1 MPLLLSFP
9 FQFQTCLLKLSYSPF
24 LSAPIRT
31 KAYVRT
37 RNSYLG
43 IVFLSQ
49 PKYSI
54 GSTGFHESTPK
65 PRHSVHAVVDS
76 GLWEQEEER
85 VDDIVYERRNID
97 DATSVVSKKELP
109 PWGEVEL
116 EDGDDDIEG
125 KGQFDTT
132 IVSKDE
138 LCPWEVVEE
147 EEEDDDDDDGIIEVR
162 EEFGTSVVSK
172 EGLHPE
178 LDDNGGDDKTIE
190 GFNSYFVSNKEL
202 APWGEVKDDE
212 EDDGN
217 NNGNDNAYRRAL
229 GGAYFMANKKLH
241 TSTEA
246 DDGDDDFDYNN
257 DDAVERITNGD
268 TYFVA
273 KKELPPWGGAQDG
286 NVVRNNAER
295 IANGDV
301 YIGAKKELAPWG
313 EADDDGHLY
322 SRPVETTLS
331 ASEGTGLIMEQRA
344 IFLEE
349 MDENVLSNR
358 IVVLSRTN
366 KIRSAM
372 DYFRSMQLL
381 GLSPNIH
388 ACNSLVSSLLRNGC
402 YDDSLKVFNFTR
414 AKGITTGHTYSL
426 ILMGHAKAHGC
437 DSALRFFRELE
448 SECDVEKDFDAIV
461 YNTMISICRNADNW
475 SEIERLWRS
484 MKENGCAGTC
494 VTYRLLIN
502 SFVRCDQSDLA
513 FYAYHEMIQNGF
525 EPDSNILNAIIGV
538 CAKEGKWDVA
548 LSVFKTMLKGEL
560 KPNLVACNALIN
572 SLGRA
577 GELKQAF
584 QIYNTTKSLDLKPD
598 AYTFNALLSSLNKA
612 NRHHKALELFEMIER
627 DQTSQFNIHLYNTVL
642 VSCSKLRLWER
653 AIEILWQMEASGLSN
668 LTMSYNLVIRTCELA
683 RKSSIALQVYK
694 HMVHQKCS
702 PNLFTYL
709 SVVRCCIRGNLWED
723 LEEILNVSKR
733 HFQISKQYLS
743 GISLLQELWVIEL
756 YCGVT
761 ILNFKLYHYE
771 KGYHLVL
778 TKCCWKH
785 SQKSFREDSN
795 LSKPSL
801 EKGNRWLNLLLFG
814 LMINKS
820 HLTDTCANHS
830 VYVLCMCTWI
840 FRIQIFLFE
849 TINNKFN

>member
-1 MPLLLSFP
+1 MDMPLLLSFP
-9 FQFQTCLLKLSYSPF
+9 FQFHTYLLKLSYSPF

-31 KAYVRT
+31 KAYVKT
-37 RNSYLG
+37 RDRYLG

-49 PKYSI
+49 PKYSN
-54 GSTGFHESTPK
+54 GSAGFHESPPK
-65 PRHSVHAVVDS
+65 PRDLVHAVVDS

-85 VDDIVYERRNID
+85 VADIVYERREIV
-97 DATSVVSKKELP
+97 DANSFLSKKELP

-125 KGQFDTT
+125 RGQFDTT

-138 LCPWEVVEE
+138 LCPWGEVELEEQE
-147 EEEDDDDDDGIIEVR
+147 EEEDDDDDDDIIEVR
-162 EEFGTSVVSK
+162 EEFGTSIVSK

-178 LDDNGGDDKTIE
+178 LDDNNGNDKRIE
-190 GFNSYFVSNKEL
+190 GINSYFVSNKEL
-202 APWGEVKDDE
+202 IPWGVVKDDE

-217 NNGNDNAYRRAL
+217 NNGNDNAERRAH
-229 GGAYFMANKKLH
+229 FVANKKLP
-241 TSTEA
+241 TTTEA
-246 DDGDDDFDYNN
+246 DDGDHDFDYNN

-268 TYFVA
+268 TYFMA
-273 KKELPPWGGAQDG
+273 KKELPPWGGAQDD
-286 NVVRNNAER
+286 NAVSNNAER
-295 IANGDV
+295 RANGDV

-313 EADDDGHLY
+313 EADDGGHLY
-322 SRPVETTLS
+322 SRHVETTLS
-331 ASEGTGLIMEQRA
+331 ASERTGLIMEQGA

-372 DYFRSMQLL
+372 EYFRSMELS

-388 ACNSLVSSLLRNGC
+388 ACNSLVSSLFRNGW
-402 YDDSLKVFNFTR
+402 YDDCLKVFNFTR

-426 ILMGHAKAHGC
+426 ILMAHAKAHGC

-461 YNTMISICRNADNW
+461 YNTMVSICRNVDNW
-475 SEIERLWRS
+475 YEIEKLWKS

-513 FYAYHEMIQNGF
+513 FYAYREMVQKGF
-525 EPDSNILNAIIGV
+525 EPDNNILNAIIGV
-538 CAKEGKWDVA
+538 CAKEGKWDAA

-584 QIYNTTKSLDLKPD
+584 QIYNTMKSLDLKPD

-683 RKSSIALQVYK
+683 RKSAIALQVYK

-709 SVVRCCIRGNLWED
+709 SVVRCCVRGNLWEN
-723 LEEILNVSKR
+723 LEEILNQNMPNATLYNAAIQGLCLRCNVNLANKVYTKMLESGLQPDVKTQVLMLRMIRKR
-733 HFQISKQYLS
+733 K
-743 GISLLQELWVIEL
+743 
-756 YCGVT
+756 
-761 ILNFKLYHYE
+761 
-771 KGYHLVL
+771 
-778 TKCCWKH
+778 
-785 SQKSFREDSN
+785 
-795 LSKPSL
+795 
-801 EKGNRWLNLLLFG
+801 
-814 LMINKS
+814 
-820 HLTDTCANHS
+820 
-830 VYVLCMCTWI
+830 
-840 FRIQIFLFE
+840 
-849 TINNKFN
+849 

>member
-1 MPLLLSFP
+1 MPLLLSLP
-9 FQFQTCLLKLSYSPF
+9 FQFHTCLLKLSHSPF
-24 LSAPIRT
+24 LSAPTRT

-37 RNSYLG
+37 RDSYLA

-65 PRHSVHAVVDS
+65 PRDSVHAVVDS
-76 GLWEQEEER
+76 GLWEQEEEC
-85 VDDIVYERRNID
+85 VDDIVYEGREIV
-97 DATSVVSKKELP
+97 DATSFVSKKEL

-125 KGQFDTT
+125 RGQFDTT

-138 LCPWEVVEE
+138 LCPWG
-147 EEEDDDDDDGIIEVR
+147 EDDDVEVR
-162 EEFGTSVVSK
+162 EEFGTSIVSK
-172 EGLHPE
+172 EELHPWGVAE
-178 LDDNGGDDKTIE
+178 LDDNDKGIE
-190 GFNSYFVSNKEL
+190 GVNAYFVSNKEL
-202 APWGEVKDDE
+202 APWEEVKDDE
-212 EDDGN
+212 EDDRN
-217 NNGNDNAYRRAL
+217 NNGNGNAERRAH
-229 GGAYFMANKKLH
+229 GGAYFVANKKFS

-246 DDGDDDFDYNN
+246 EDGDDDFDYNN
-257 DDAVERITNGD
+257 NDAVERITNGD
-268 TYFVA
+268 AYFVA
-273 KKELPPWGGAQDG
+273 KKELPPWGEAQNG
-286 NVVRNNAER
+286 NVVDNNAER
-295 IANGDV
+295 RANGEV
-301 YIGAKKELAPWG
+301 YIGAKKELAPCG
-313 EADDDGHLY
+313 EEDDDGHLY

-331 ASEGTGLIMEQRA
+331 APEGTGLVREHGA

-349 MDENVLSNR
+349 MDESVLSNR

-372 DYFRSMQLL
+372 EYFKSMEIS

-388 ACNSLVSSLLRNGC
+388 ACNSLVSSLLRNGW
-402 YDDSLKVFNFTR
+402 YDDCLKVFNFTR

-426 ILMGHAKAHGC
+426 ILKAHAKAHGC
-437 DSALRFFRELE
+437 DSALIFFRELE
-448 SECDVEKDFDAIV
+448 SESDVEKDFDAIV

-502 SFVRCDQSDLA
+502 SFVRCDQNDLA
-513 FYAYHEMIQNGF
+513 FYAYREMVQNGF
-525 EPDSNILNAIIGV
+525 EPDNNILNAIICL
-538 CAKEGKWDVA
+538 CAKEGKWDDA

-584 QIYNTTKSLDLKPD
+584 QIYKTMKSLDLKPD

-627 DQTSQFNIHLYNTVL
+627 DQTFQFNIHLYNTVL
-642 VSCSKLRLWER
+642 MSCSKLRLWER
-653 AIEILWQMEASGLSN
+653 AVEILWQMEASGLSN

-683 RKSSIALQVYK
+683 RRSTIALQVYK

-702 PNLFTYL
+702 PNVFTYL
-709 SVVRCCIRGNLWED
+709 SVVRCCVRGNLWED

-733 HFQISKQYLS
+733 HFQISDQYLS
-743 GISLLQELWVIEL
+743 GISLL
-756 YCGVT
+756 
-761 ILNFKLYHYE
+761 
-771 KGYHLVL
+771 
-778 TKCCWKH
+778 
-785 SQKSFREDSN
+785 
-795 LSKPSL
+795 
-801 EKGNRWLNLLLFG
+801 
-814 LMINKS
+814 
-820 HLTDTCANHS
+820 
-830 VYVLCMCTWI
+830 
-840 FRIQIFLFE
+840 
-849 TINNKFN
+849 